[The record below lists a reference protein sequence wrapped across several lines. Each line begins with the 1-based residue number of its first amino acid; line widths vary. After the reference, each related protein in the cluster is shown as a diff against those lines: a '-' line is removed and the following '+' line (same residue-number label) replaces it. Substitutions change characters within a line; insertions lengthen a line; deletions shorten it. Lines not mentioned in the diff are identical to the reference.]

1 MVDWNGRMDAFLTMQ
16 DYLHSTNTNPFG
28 RRPTPTYVR
37 LGLAQ
42 NPIDKV
48 GRTTLESMAW

>member
-1 MVDWNGRMDAFLTMQ
+1 MDASFLTMQ
-16 DYLHSTNTNPFG
+16 DYLLSMNTNPFG